1 MKKPSCPRRSVRKID
16 EYVIDYAC
24 EDACVK
30 VANVKLVKKIIVRQG
45 KGAGRRRLPSAHKN
59 TCVYQL
65 IASGEGTSN
74 NRLWSL

>member
-1 MKKPSCPRRSVRKID
+1 MRKID

-30 VANVKLVKKIIVRQG
+30 VANVKSVKKCLPG
-45 KGAGRRRLPSAHKN
+45 KEAGGGTLPSAHKN
-59 TCVYQL
+59 TCVYLL

-74 NRLWSL
+74 NRLWSP